1 MDELGVGVAD
11 EPTGVATNFSKMSL
25 QAIHYCLPV
34 VELPKSWC
42 EVVVGGLDGLRTGVL
57 VLLATVAV
65 SSESELCVCVTAA
78 TAFVFVG
85 YGP

>member
-1 MDELGVGVAD
+1 
-11 EPTGVATNFSKMSL
+11 
-25 QAIHYCLPV
+25 V

-42 EVVVGGLDGLRTGVL
+42 EVVVGGLDGLRTAVL

-65 SSESELCVCVTAA
+65 GSEPELCVCVTAA